1 MMRPSSNASWRT
13 SMPLTLA
20 EAAQATGLNRS
31 TILRAIK
38 NGKISGAR
46 DEAGAWS
53 VEPVELHRVFPPAS
67 ATPKAVPQDAQ
78 TDALVAE
85 LRAQLAEMRSQR
97 DAWQGIA
104 ERLAL
109 SAPKPPEP
117 KPEAPAAERSRPWW
131 KRLVG

>member
-1 MMRPSSNASWRT
+1 MMRPSGNASPCT
-13 SMPLTLA
+13 TMPLSLA

-31 TILRAIK
+31 TLLRAIK
-38 NGKISGAR
+38 SGRISGAR

-53 VEPVELHRVFPPAS
+53 VEPAELHRVFPPAS
-67 ATPKAVPQDAQ
+67 ATPRATPQDAQ
-78 TDALVAE
+78 IDALVTE

-109 SAPKPPEP
+109 SAPKPEP
-117 KPEAPAAERSRPWW
+117 KPVEAKRPWW
-131 KRLVG
+131 RRLGRAG